1 MSLSETVDRLPT
13 QEDRLLTAK
22 SSVVGQIR
30 RALRLGTIL
39 IVSTILLGAS
49 MPSVAQQMTAI
60 LSSTVSGWTFNL
72 VRWEIDAIADKI
84 EAAVTKPAQNIGQEE
99 GADLVRDYLDR
110 AQEISRIE
118 GEIEWAISEDHADHD
133 EQISAFQAEVEELR
147 ARQQTVRPTVEQVI
161 ERQVSMELAKLGL
174 TAGGRTFPPVQFIFT
189 EPPKKMVVSPRDR
202 IATVDYRMLVP
213 EFSTE
218 MAGAAEAAILDE
230 QNRSAYVTRIGGL
243 GAYPSM
249 VVDRASLP
257 WVLSTVAHEW
267 AHNYLTLFPLGLS
280 YNVSS
285 ELTIINETVA
295 EIVGN
300 EVGFRVLQEYYP
312 DLVPPSKDPEWS
324 ESTAIDIPPSGP
336 MPFEFRTE
344 MRRTRLIVDLLL
356 AEGKVEEAEAYME
369 ARRQYFVENGYPLRV
384 LNQAYFAFHGSY
396 GTSPSSTN
404 PLAPMLF
411 QLRSQV
417 PDVQAFLK
425 AVRGI
430 RSAEGLERVLL
441 ESERLGIRDL
451 GLGN

>member
-1 MSLSETVDRLPT
+1 
-13 QEDRLLTAK
+13 
-22 SSVVGQIR
+22 
-30 RALRLGTIL
+30 
-39 IVSTILLGAS
+39 
-49 MPSVAQQMTAI
+49 
-60 LSSTVSGWTFNL
+60 
-72 VRWEIDAIADKI
+72 
-84 EAAVTKPAQNIGQEE
+84 
-99 GADLVRDYLDR
+99 
-110 AQEISRIE
+110 
-118 GEIEWAISEDHADHD
+118 
-133 EQISAFQAEVEELR
+133 
-147 ARQQTVRPTVEQVI
+147 
-161 ERQVSMELAKLGL
+161 
-174 TAGGRTFPPVQFIFT
+174 
-189 EPPKKMVVSPRDR
+189 MVVSPRDR

-213 EFSTE
+213 EFNAE
-218 MAGAAEAAILDE
+218 MAGVAEATILDE
-230 QNRSAYVTRIGGL
+230 QNQSAYVTRIGGL

-300 EVGFRVLQEYYP
+300 EVGLQVLETYYP
-312 DLVPPSKDPEWS
+312 DLLPPTDGPR
-324 ESTAIDIPPSGP
+324 ESSGDGSDGVRVAIPPSGP

-344 MRRTRLIVDLLL
+344 MRRTRLIVNRLL
-356 AEGKVEEAEAYME
+356 AEGKVDEAEAYME
-369 ARRQYFVENGYPLRV
+369 ARRQFFVDNGYPLRV

-411 QLRSQV
+411 QLRTQV

-430 RSAEGLERVLL
+430 RSAEGLERVLI
-441 ESERLGIRDL
+441 ETGIE
-451 GLGN
+451 

>member
-1 MSLSETVDRLPT
+1 MSLNQTTDRLPT
-13 QEDRLLTAK
+13 HEDLQPPAK
-22 SSVVGQIR
+22 SSVAGQIR
-30 RALRLGTIL
+30 RALLVGGIL
-39 IVSTILLGAS
+39 IAAMILLGAS
-49 MPSVAQQMTAI
+49 MPSVAQQMTAA
-60 LSSTVSGWTFNL
+60 LSSTVSGWTFDL
-72 VRWEIDAIADKI
+72 TRWEIAAVADKI
-84 EAAVTKPAQNIGQEE
+84 EAAVTRPAQNIDQSE
-99 GADLVRDYLDR
+99 GTDLVRGYLDR

-118 GEIEWAISEDHADHD
+118 SEIERAISKDEADQD
-133 EQISAFQAEVEELR
+133 EQVLAFRAEVEDLR
-147 ARQQTVRPTVEQVI
+147 SLQQTIGPTVEQII
-161 ERQVSMELAKLGL
+161 ERQVGTELAKIGL
-174 TAGGRTFPPVQFIFT
+174 TAGGRTFPPVQFTFT

-213 EFSTE
+213 EFNAE
-218 MAGAAEAAILDE
+218 MAGIAEATILDE
-230 QNRSAYVTRIGGL
+230 QNQSAYVTRIGGL

-300 EVGFRVLQEYYP
+300 EVGLQVLETYYP
-312 DLVPPSKDPEWS
+312 DLLPPTDGPQ
-324 ESTAIDIPPSGP
+324 ESSGDGSDGVHVDIPPSGP

-344 MRRTRLIVDLLL
+344 MRRTRLIVNRLL
-356 AEGKVEEAEAYME
+356 AEGKVDEAEAYME
-369 ARRQYFVENGYPLRV
+369 ARRQLFVDNGYPLRV

-411 QLRSQV
+411 QLRTQV
-417 PDVQAFLK
+417 PGVQAFLK

-430 RSAEGLERVLL
+430 RSAEGLERVLI
-441 ESERLGIRDL
+441 ETGIE
-451 GLGN
+451 